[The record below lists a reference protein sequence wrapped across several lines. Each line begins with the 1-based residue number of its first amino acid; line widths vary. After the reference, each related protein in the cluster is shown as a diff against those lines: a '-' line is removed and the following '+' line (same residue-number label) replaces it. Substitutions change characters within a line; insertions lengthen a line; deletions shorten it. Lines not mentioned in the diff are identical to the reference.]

1 MPGVKFS
8 QMAPKGKKVTMSL
21 NDFLNT
27 DKRKNVSKLL
37 LVYFWFSFLCICI
50 FLVKEIG
57 GDESWADEGFSLP
70 SARNFILEA
79 LYFKLF
85 KL

>member
-27 DKRKNVSKLL
+27 DKRKNVLKLL
-37 LVYFWFSFLCICI
+37 VAYFWFCFVNFLCI
-50 FLVKEIG
+50 VSSQ
-57 GDESWADEGFSLP
+57 GDWW
-70 SARNFILEA
+70 
-79 LYFKLF
+79 
-85 KL
+85 